1 MTDVSSYVDDY
12 SPGSGRRSPARAW
25 VHSDAPELDLDGDWR
40 FRLLPSHRGLD
51 DAVADPGL
59 DDADWDHLAVPS
71 HWVLAGDDFPYG
83 KPIYTNVIY
92 PFPVDPPHIP
102 DENPTGEY
110 RRRFDRPAWSGDLG
124 DHGRVLL
131 RFDGVE
137 SVYRVWLNGT
147 EVGIGKGSRLV
158 QEFDVSDLLLD
169 GENVLVVRVHQWSSM
184 SYLEDQDQWWL
195 PGIFRS
201 VTLLGR
207 PTGCLDDVWL
217 QTAYAE
223 GTGTLRLE
231 VTAAPSAFPVT
242 VRIRRPASCSAC
254 TGCRWTDRGSSC
266 GAGRPTTTGPASG
279 ARTS

>member
-1 MTDVSSYVDDY
+1 M
-12 SPGSGRRSPARAW
+12 RAW
-25 VHSDAPELDLDGDWR
+25 VHSDAPELSLDGDWR

-59 DDADWDHLAVPS
+59 YDQDWDQLSVPS
-71 HWVLAGDDFPYG
+71 HWVLTGDGAYG

-92 PFPVDPPHIP
+92 PFPVDPVRAGR
-102 DENPTGEY
+102 EPTGEY
-110 RRRFDRPAWSGDLG
+110 RRHFDRPEWVDGLG
-124 DHGRVLL
+124 DDGRLLL

-147 EVGIGKGSRLV
+147 EVGVGKGSRLV
-158 QEFDVSDLLLD
+158 QEFDVTDLVVD

-217 QTAYAE
+217 QTAYAD
-223 GTGTLRLE
+223 GTGSVRLQ
-231 VTAAPSAFPVT
+231 VRAADAAFPVV
-242 VRIRRPASCSAC
+242 VRIPELSIEQTYDSAADLGAVVSVGEVAPWSAEVPGCTTRRSP
-254 TGCRWTDRGSSC
+254 
-266 GAGRPTTTGPASG
+266 RPV
-279 ARTS
+279 RR